1 MTHVSNLMKRVI
13 NALTWF
19 SRSIQAG
26 RQREANIEIA
36 RMLQNTEYRRE
47 SVDTVFN
54 ALCNNDLS
62 SLRGYPLK

>member
-36 RMLQNTEYRRE
+36 KY
-47 SVDTVFN
+47 
-54 ALCNNDLS
+54 
-62 SLRGYPLK
+62 